1 MSYTDLQYQLDLL
14 PEYLGHH
21 MLLTM
26 VALGI
31 GIAVSLPL
39 GCLITRVKPMQW
51 PTLAVASVLQTIPG
65 IALLALMVPILSMI
79 GFVPAMIALILY
91 SFLPILRNTVT
102 GVLGVDPAITEA
114 ARGIGMT
121 DMQVLFK
128 VELPLALPVIVAGIR
143 TATVWVVGTA
153 TLATPVGAVS
163 LGNYIFSGLQTQ
175 NITAVIVGCIAAA
188 LLAISLDQLIRL
200 VEVAT
205 AKRSKPLTALAGSLI
220 LVLVLGA
227 LSPIAVAALDR
238 DDRGTVMIGSKTF
251 TEQYILAEALSQLL
265 DDHGFRADRRQG
277 MGSIILFEA
286 LAGSR
291 VDCYVDYTG
300 TIWANAM
307 NRDDFL
313 PGDTLLQ
320 VMTEWLM
327 ENHGI
332 TTVGGLGFEN
342 TYALAVRRE
351 MAEEYGLESITD
363 LISVADD
370 LRIGSDYEFFSRPEW
385 ASLKETYNLEFAEQV
400 TFDPSL
406 MYSAV
411 AQGQC
416 DVITAF
422 STDGRIVAYDLVILD
437 DPRRVFPPYDAVVLL
452 SPEAARRSAVVEI
465 LKRTIGTISDK
476 EMQLANKMVDVD
488 GKPVDSAAVYLK
500 QQFEG
505 ESETSADQ
513 TLLRD

>member
-1 MSYTDLQYQLDLL
+1 VSYSDLQYQLSLL
-14 PEYLGHH
+14 PDYLGHH
-21 MLLTM
+21 MLLTI

-31 GIAVSLPL
+31 GVAISLPL
-39 GCLITRVKPMQW
+39 GCIVTRVKVLQW
-51 PTLAVASVLQTIPG
+51 PTLTVASILQTIPG

-102 GVLGVDPAITEA
+102 GILGVDRAITEA

-128 VELPLALPVIVAGIR
+128 VELPLALPVIIAGIR

-153 TLATPVGAVS
+153 TLATPVGAIS

-188 LLAISLDQLIRL
+188 LLAIVLDQLIRL
-200 VEVAT
+200 TEVAT
-205 AKRSKPLTALAGSLI
+205 ARRSRKLTLLAGSL
-220 LVLVLGA
+220 LVVLVLGG
-227 LSPIAVAALDR
+227 LSPMASAMFKANEGG
-238 DDRGTVMIGSKTF
+238 GTVVIGSKTF
-251 TEQYILAEALSQLL
+251 TEQYILAETLSQLL
-265 DDHGFRADRRQG
+265 DANGFVADRRQG
-277 MGSIILFEA
+277 MGSIILFDA
-286 LAGSR
+286 LANSR

-307 NRDDFL
+307 KRDDFL

-320 VMTEWLM
+320 VMSDWLRKQ
-327 ENHGI
+327 HGI
-332 TTVGGLGFEN
+332 ACLGGLGFEN

-351 MAEEYGLESITD
+351 MAEKYNLKSIAD
-363 LISVADD
+363 LIPIAGQ

-385 ASLKETYNLEFAEQV
+385 TALQDAYHLQFKEQV

-406 MYSAV
+406 MYGAV
-411 AQGQC
+411 AEGQC

-422 STDGRIVAYDLVILD
+422 STDGRIVAYDLVVLA
-437 DPRRVFPPYDAVVLL
+437 DPRRAFPPYDAVLLL
-452 SPEAARRSAVVEI
+452 SPEAS
-465 LKRTIGTISDK
+465 KRTDLVKVLKETTGTISNK
-476 EMQLANKMVDVD
+476 MMQQANKMVDVD
-488 GKPVDSAAVYLK
+488 SKPVDSAAVFLLDHILA
-500 QQFEG
+500 EP
-505 ESETSADQ
+505 ET
-513 TLLRD
+513 